1 MSDATGNVQRDW
13 RERIERARGLI
24 EERLDERV
32 PLEKLARAAS
42 FSDFHFHRLFRAAV
56 GETVAAHARRLRLE
70 RAAYR
75 LVQGDDEVVRVAL
88 DAGFESHEGFSRAF
102 KARFGVSP
110 SVFREERRDVV
121 AGRAKEVGAMDVE
134 IRERAACRVA
144 YVRHEGPYGE
154 VGAAWAALMKWGWTK
169 MMFGPIT
176 GRPSTFGLCFDDP
189 EVTPAERV
197 RYEAC
202 MEIGR
207 KAKVKGPVKA
217 KELAGG
223 RYAVAVHEGPFET
236 IGATYAGLCAA
247 VASGAAGKVR
257 LGDPPSVEV
266 YLTDPRTTK
275 PEELRTEVWMG
286 VE

>member
-1 MSDATGNVQRDW
+1 MSETEQADW
-13 RERIERARGLI
+13 RERIERARAVI
-24 EERLDERV
+24 EARLDEKV
-32 PLEKLARAAS
+32 PLEDLARAAH
-42 FSDFHFHRLFRAAV
+42 FSEFHFHRLFRAAV

-110 SVFREERRDVV
+110 SVFREERREVV
-121 AGRAKEVGAMDVE
+121 GARAKEVGVMDIE

-144 YVRHEGPYGE
+144 YVRHEGAYGE
-154 VGAAWAALMKWGWTK
+154 VGTAWAALMKWCWTK
-169 MMFGPIT
+169 MMFGK
-176 GRPSTFGLCFDDP
+176 PSTFGLCFDDP

-202 MEIGR
+202 MEIDQ
-207 KAKVKGPVKA
+207 KAKVKGEVRA
-217 KELAGG
+217 KEFAGG

-236 IGATYAGLCAA
+236 IGETYAGLCAA
-247 VASGAAGKVR
+247 VASGAAGRVR
-257 LGDPPSVEV
+257 LGDPPSLEV
-266 YLTDPRTTK
+266 YLTDPRKTK
-275 PEELRTEVWMG
+275 PGELRTEVWMG
-286 VE
+286 VV